1 MANSKIFRDYS
12 FIIIES
18 ANLLESEASNIKN
31 DLIENGVTNPSKN
44 IIIKKSSDLFALPKD
59 TVSSISYI
67 IANDINFPEYQF
79 ANNNML
85 PVVKSSWVYA
95 SVKKGKMPTI
105 KSYSPDPK
113 YFFKSVQFVFDK
125 TISSSDKLVLLSG
138 IKAFGGQASDHVST
152 VTTYIV
158 SNEAEDSEK
167 NFLVQKYN
175 KLPDREVTIKY
186 IYPRWITDCLIAK
199 QKLDTE
205 NYLLPISKNSRNG
218 SVAGDLIENDDTP
231 AVRKFI
237 VPELDHFLKGKTF
250 LLGDDLFLSDLT
262 YSTLEK
268 MITNYGGKIV
278 KTTTPEELMNFDS
291 AINCY
296 VGCYREGFQYLAASR
311 KKIDVGNLHWLFW
324 MLSNSQWISPLDN
337 LLHYPYPRGGIEGMQ
352 NAVICTT
359 SYIGDAR
366 QFIYSLVTMLGAKIT
381 KSLTSKNTH
390 LIVGNATGAKYEA
403 AKKWKVNC
411 VNHLWLEDCFRNWQ
425 KMDIGNLKYTT
436 FKNNPVVGST
446 KLDIEVLSKFFD
458 LPESR
463 MLSLELAPSQESQ
476 SQANGNMQANSSPE
490 PEHEYETKHEINP
503 ESSPVKNKKVKDDKD
518 KENIQEEKNTEYYP
532 VDEIQYK
539 ENQSE
544 KGEDESVGG
553 KRKHIT
559 PEPTTT
565 NVLENSEVNSSIKK
579 SVKKQ
584 KIGLT
589 SSPIANL
596 EKKKAN
602 NKPYS
607 LVTVLTGC
615 DSDFTKADLRILNRV
630 GIKVIDHPTQEMN
643 CIVAPSILRTEKFL
657 KSLSMGPDYILTPLF
672 IFDVL
677 GTMDSYN
684 NKITD
689 FESYK
694 PHVDNYSI
702 SNSIDF
708 SKDSKIR
715 DLFENP
721 TLGEENIRLLI
732 KNARSIKGSLFKDIN
747 FTISSKIPGGFK
759 LISSIVGS
767 FGGVNPQV
775 FEKKTKKIDIVDD
788 KVNYLLCSPDEDNL
802 IESFKK
808 IVSGNK
814 FRVIEWNW
822 VIRSI
827 FNMKL
832 IDDKYILDEAM

>member
-1 MANSKIFRDYS
+1 MK
-12 FIIIES
+12 
-18 ANLLESEASNIKN
+18 
-31 DLIENGVTNPSKN
+31 LILN
-44 IIIKKSSDLFALPKD
+44 
-59 TVSSISYI
+59 
-67 IANDINFPEYQF
+67 Q
-79 ANNNML
+79 
-85 PVVKSSWVYA
+85 
-95 SVKKGKMPTI
+95 
-105 KSYSPDPK
+105 
-113 YFFKSVQFVFDK
+113 
-125 TISSSDKLVLLSG
+125 VL
-138 IKAFGGQASDHVST
+138 
-152 VTTYIV
+152 
-158 SNEAEDSEK
+158 
-167 NFLVQKYN
+167 
-175 KLPDREVTIKY
+175 
-186 IYPRWITDCLIAK
+186 
-199 QKLDTE
+199 
-205 NYLLPISKNSRNG
+205 
-218 SVAGDLIENDDTP
+218 
-231 AVRKFI
+231 
-237 VPELDHFLKGKTF
+237 
-250 LLGDDLFLSDLT
+250 
-262 YSTLEK
+262 
-268 MITNYGGKIV
+268 
-278 KTTTPEELMNFDS
+278 
-291 AINCY
+291 
-296 VGCYREGFQYLAASR
+296 
-311 KKIDVGNLHWLFW
+311 
-324 MLSNSQWISPLDN
+324 
-337 LLHYPYPRGGIEGMQ
+337 
-352 NAVICTT
+352 
-359 SYIGDAR
+359 
-366 QFIYSLVTMLGAKIT
+366 
-381 KSLTSKNTH
+381 
-390 LIVGNATGAKYEA
+390 
-403 AKKWKVNC
+403 
-411 VNHLWLEDCFRNWQ
+411 
-425 KMDIGNLKYTT
+425 
-436 FKNNPVVGST
+436 
-446 KLDIEVLSKFFD
+446 
-458 LPESR
+458 
-463 MLSLELAPSQESQ
+463 
-476 SQANGNMQANSSPE
+476 
-490 PEHEYETKHEINP
+490 
-503 ESSPVKNKKVKDDKD
+503 
-518 KENIQEEKNTEYYP
+518 
-532 VDEIQYK
+532 
-539 ENQSE
+539 
-544 KGEDESVGG
+544 
-553 KRKHIT
+553 
-559 PEPTTT
+559 
-565 NVLENSEVNSSIKK
+565 SIKK